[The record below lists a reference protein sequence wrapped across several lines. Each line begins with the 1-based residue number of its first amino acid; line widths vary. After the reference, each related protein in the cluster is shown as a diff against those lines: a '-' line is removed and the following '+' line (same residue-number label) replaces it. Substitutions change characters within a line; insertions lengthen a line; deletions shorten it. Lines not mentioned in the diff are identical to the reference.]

1 MADAESKAG
10 LLARLLERLS
20 RGKAEDTQKESK
32 ALWTERLTRRM
43 GSFRDVF
50 TQMAL
55 GLFARDRA
63 TRRMARL
70 FFLSCVGL
78 AVVGTLAL
86 QRYRLMQLAG
96 IAIGPDQGAQATSIA
111 EFVRQQTDEARRR
124 NTLIRIGEFVL
135 ELKRLPAQVD
145 VPGVIGLA
153 EVELVAECDEPETCR
168 YIQDHAVQ
176 IQNVV
181 ATIFTALDRDEL
193 LSREGKRKL
202 KKRIVEKIN
211 WWLPRGKI
219 EGIYFSKL
227 IVS

>member
-1 MADAESKAG
+1 MADAEPKGG
-10 LLARLLERLS
+10 LFARLLGGLG
-20 RGKAEDTQKESK
+20 RGKANDEGRISK
-32 ALWTERLTRRM
+32 ALWTERLARRIARL
-43 GSFRDVF
+43 RDSVVL
-50 TQMAL
+50 MAL
-55 GLFARDRA
+55 GLFSRDRG

-78 AVVGTLAL
+78 GVVTTVAF
-86 QRYRLMQLAG
+86 QRYRLLQFAG
-96 IAIGPDQGAQATSIA
+96 TSIGPDQGAQATSIA
-111 EFVRQQTDEARRR
+111 DFVRQQADEARRKS
-124 NTLIRIGEFVL
+124 TLFRIGEFVL

-145 VPGVIGLA
+145 VPGVMGLA
-153 EVELVAECDEPETCR
+153 EVELVAECDDPDTCR

-181 ATIFTALDRDEL
+181 ASLFTALDRDEL
-193 LSREGKRKL
+193 LSREGKRRL

-219 EGIYFSKL
+219 ENIFFSKL